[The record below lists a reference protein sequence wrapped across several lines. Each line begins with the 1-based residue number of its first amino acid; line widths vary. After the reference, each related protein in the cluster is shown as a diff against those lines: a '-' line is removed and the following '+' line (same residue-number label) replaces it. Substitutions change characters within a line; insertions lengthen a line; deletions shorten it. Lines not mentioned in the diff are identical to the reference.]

1 MSFSLIRTLW
11 EEKRLARR
19 SKRFVILCL
28 WRGADDFLRGI
39 GVFIV
44 SICQGVWVGPL
55 HISRGRRLK
64 KGGLGGSLEQVVVRI
79 SLVVNVKIIK

>member
-1 MSFSLIRTLW
+1 MFLEGLGG
-11 EEKRLARR
+11 
-19 SKRFVILCL
+19 
-28 WRGADDFLRGI
+28 GAVDLSRGI

-44 SICQGVWVGPL
+44 RICQGVWVGPL

-79 SLVVNVKIIK
+79 SLVVNVEITMLVMIWKIFVKVALLI

>member
-1 MSFSLIRTLW
+1 MDSL
-11 EEKRLARR
+11 EG
-19 SKRFVILCL
+19 
-28 WRGADDFLRGI
+28 GADDLLRGI

-44 SICQGVWVGPL
+44 RISQGVWVGPL

-79 SLVVNVKIIK
+79 SLVVNVEITMLVMIWKIFVKVALLI